1 MNRKRTAVP
10 NRFTKNNKT
19 TSHHQAATSNPKG
32 PKPVLLSCPPQAR
45 EHRGVRALF
54 WSPGREKI
62 AANTQLAMLDKVATK
77 DHRHQATA
85 RWTNTDTQRGRGG
98 QADRT
103 RDHTQADATHKC
115 THARTHART
124 HTHTRDTEN
133 THIPRYKNRQTN
145 ASHHGNQSGSSGP
158 EVPFARSPE
167 RRCPTSSRPTSV
179 HATNTS
185 IRNGNFKSSPL

>member
-1 MNRKRTAVP
+1 MMRCVCLSVFVP
-10 NRFTKNNKT
+10 WDM
-19 TSHHQAATSNPKG
+19 
-32 PKPVLLSCPPQAR
+32 C
-45 EHRGVRALF
+45 VRARACCALVCVCVCDGHPSHF
-54 WSPGREKI
+54 LPASWSRRFCNLGIVCVCVCVCVCACACACLSVCLPVCLYVCAPLIIFYARCVVSPAPPG
-62 AANTQLAMLDKVATK
+62 
-77 DHRHQATA
+77 
-85 RWTNTDTQRGRGG
+85 
-98 QADRT
+98 
-103 RDHTQADATHKC
+103 C
-115 THARTHART
+115 TH
-124 HTHTRDTEN
+124 

>member
-1 MNRKRTAVP
+1 MTTQLWYVADVPLPTSKEQRTHIPRYKNRQTNA
-10 NRFTKNNKT
+10 
-19 TSHHQAATSNPKG
+19 SHHGNQSGSSGPEVPFARSPERRCPTSSRPTS
-32 PKPVLLSCPPQAR
+32 VHA
-45 EHRGVRALF
+45 
-54 WSPGREKI
+54 
-62 AANTQLAMLDKVATK
+62 
-77 DHRHQATA
+77 
-85 RWTNTDTQRGRGG
+85 TNTSIRNGNFKSSPQ
-98 QADRT
+98 
-103 RDHTQADATHKC
+103 TH
-115 THARTHART
+115 
-124 HTHTRDTEN
+124 